1 MHRHA
6 AELLISLSKISVYFL
21 LCSQTEFLMSQM
33 TVKQGEQRV
42 QQSRT
47 TSLFLSKDEDTVYY
61 QYQVLLHL
69 ALKGS

>member
-1 MHRHA
+1 
-6 AELLISLSKISVYFL
+6 
-21 LCSQTEFLMSQM
+21 MSQM